1 MIKAIKALAE
11 AKDAFIESGHEQL
24 FISLFRN
31 IDTTTKGKYQE
42 AYIDVFSEKF
52 VAPTGVKRKS
62 VFIDPNPVESVVEGC
77 DGCGDKKIISSIGGS
92 LKTKPKTKEVVAPS
106 DDEETD
112 EEGDGEAAEATGAE
126 EEATQKANGVLLT
139 AESILEQ
146 TPILEDL
153 QNMAENLNIKYHPN
167 SKKETLAGK
176 IAEELNKP

>member
-42 AYIDVFSEKF
+42 AYIDAFSEKF

-62 VFIDPNPVESVVEGC
+62 VFIDPNPVESMVEGC
-77 DGCGDKKIISSIGGS
+77 DGCGDKKTISSVGGS
-92 LKTKPKTKEVVAPS
+92 LKTKPKTKEAVAPS
-106 DDEETD
+106 DDEETG
-112 EEGDGEAAEATGAE
+112 EEGEAAESTGAV

-139 AESILEQ
+139 AENVLEQ
-146 TPILEDL
+146 APELDDL
-153 QNMAENLNIKYHPN
+153 KKQAEAIGIKFHPN
-167 SKKETLAGK
+167 IKKETLAAK